1 MPLISAKKTPRPY
14 RKTAACE
21 PIPGYTLIE
30 PLGQGSF
37 GEVWKCEGPGGL
49 HKAIKFV
56 FDKNESSISPSNGV
70 RLEYQAFQQ
79 VKVIRHPFLLS
90 VERLDLIGSNLAI
103 VMELADGQLGD
114 RFYECNA
121 QGFSGIPREE
131 LIGYLLEAAEALD
144 FIIAKHGLQHMDV
157 KPANLF
163 LIGGHA
169 LLGDYGL
176 VSKLEVG
183 TYCFGNRGFTPGYAS
198 PEAHQGK
205 IHSRSDQYSLALVYH
220 ELLTGTLPFAG
231 KTLEQF
237 MEQHVSLPPDL
248 SRLPERDRSALMRAL
263 SKQPED
269 RFPSCLAF
277 IRALTV
283 GSPSPAST
291 SSFALITPAKKRLAV
306 PDQQSKESLSEQTPA
321 HDLRANTLVS
331 PVPRATQKISP
342 SPALPGGSS
351 DPARLIPSA
360 GSSPDPVRLIASAG
374 SVIQSNAGVNTPLP
388 APSSTTES
396 YGPFAFKLE
405 LIRSVFPV
413 EHLLGRPSG
422 ETRCNAPEFV
432 RKVVKAARAGGSK
445 DSRLGEVIHL
455 QDGSWACR
463 FLSSIDPRVAKV
475 KLNLL
480 KDETGA
486 TIESPWGGRVVI
498 RRPFKVPV
506 KSTLFG
512 ISSMQELDSG
522 LEVMVQLPKQGL
534 GTAEILAKGK
544 LYGSTPAEFEHVA
557 KDAIVKLIEEI
568 REQLNN
574 IEERR
579 ESFRFPATFPVSVFP
594 LHSDGRPDAPIQG
607 RCKDVSEGGLS
618 IIFTSKPLTRYI
630 YVAFDR
636 VAGIEGL
643 AILVQIVRAEE
654 HDKETLVSGRYR
666 LDFGPEEPSK

>member
-21 PIPGYTLIE
+21 PIPGYMLIE

-56 FDKNESSISPSNGV
+56 FDKNESSSSPSNGV

-79 VKVIRHPFLLS
+79 VKAIRHPFLLS
-90 VERLDLIGSNLAI
+90 VERLDLIGSDLAI
-103 VMELADGQLGD
+103 VMELADGQLAD
-114 RFYECNA
+114 RFHECNA
-121 QGFSGIPREE
+121 QGHSGIPREE

-144 FIIAKHGLQHMDV
+144 LISAKHGLQHMDV
-157 KPANLF
+157 KPSNLF
-163 LIGGHA
+163 LTSGHV

-198 PEAHQGK
+198 PEAYQGK

-248 SRLPERDRSALMRAL
+248 SRLPERDRSALGRAL

-283 GSPSPAST
+283 VAAPSAVST
-291 SSFALITPAKKRLAV
+291 SSFALITPAKKRLTV
-306 PDQQSKESLSEQTPA
+306 PDQQSKESVVEQTPI
-321 HDLRANTLVS
+321 HDLRASALVS
-331 PVPRATQKISP
+331 PAPRATPKISP
-342 SPALPGGSS
+342 SPTLPVGSP
-351 DPARLIPSA
+351 DPARLIPSVVLTT
-360 GSSPDPVRLIASAG
+360 PL
-374 SVIQSNAGVNTPLP
+374 NAVVSTPLP
-388 APSSTTES
+388 PSSSTTES

-422 ETRCNAPEFV
+422 ETRCNAQEFV
-432 RKVVKAARAGGSK
+432 RKVIRAAQAGDSK
-445 DSRLGEVIHL
+445 NSKLGEVVNL
-455 QDGSWACR
+455 SDGSWSCR
-463 FLSSIDPRVAKV
+463 FLSNIDPRVARV
-475 KLNLL
+475 KLNTL

-486 TIESPWGGRVVI
+486 TIESPWSGRVVI

-512 ISSMQELDSG
+512 LSSIQELNSG

-534 GTAEILAKGK
+534 GTAEILTKGK
-544 LYGSTPAEFEHVA
+544 LYGSPPAEFEQFA
-557 KDAIVKLIEEI
+557 REAIVKLIEEI
-568 REQLNN
+568 RDQLNN

-579 ESFRFPATFPVSVFP
+579 EALRIPVAFPVTVFP
-594 LHSDGRPDAPIQG
+594 LHSDGRPDSPIQG
-607 RCKDVSEGGLS
+607 KCKDVSEGGLS
-618 IIFTSKPLTRYI
+618 ILFTSKPLTRYI

-636 VAGIEGL
+636 VSGIEGL
-643 AILVQIVRAEE
+643 AILVQIVRVEE
-654 HDKETLVSGRYR
+654 LDKETLVSGRYR
-666 LDFGPEEPSK
+666 LDFGPEEPRK